1 VQLFSLF
8 KANPALLELLAT
20 IMGSA
25 PGLAAHLARRTL
37 LLDSVLSPDFYRP
50 LPPVEEMTADLSAT
64 LARVDH
70 EQDILDLA
78 RRWANDRRFQVGV
91 QQLKRIV
98 TPAQAGLAYSD
109 VAAGTISALC
119 ARVERRFA
127 ETHGGFQ
134 GQRLAV
140 LGLGKLGSREMSA
153 TSDLDLIFVYDIPV
167 GMEASDG
174 PKPLSPIQYYTRLSQ
189 KMVTALTAHTNEG
202 ALYEVDM
209 RLRPSGRSGPLANSL
224 EGFETYHAQSSWTW
238 EHMALT
244 RMRVIHGP
252 PALVERLTDIVRHT
266 LCRTRDAET
275 LVRDVAD
282 MRDRIAQHAPPKSLW
297 DFKHLPGGLFDIDF
311 VAQYLALRHAC
322 EHPGILI
329 PHPAEM
335 LQLMAAAHLIDP
347 TDANRL
353 CATRTLL
360 SDVQSLLRLT
370 LNGDEASFDETK
382 APEGQQRLIAATEG
396 AADLADLRARI
407 ETESKTVRAIYERI
421 VEAPA
426 LAAGWQPRSRK

>member
-1 VQLFSLF
+1 MT
-8 KANPALLELLAT
+8 AELAT
-20 IMGSA
+20 I
-25 PGLAAHLARRTL
+25 LAG
-37 LLDSVLSPDFYRP
+37 
-50 LPPVEEMTADLSAT
+50 VE
-64 LARVDH
+64 H

-98 TPAQAGLAYSD
+98 TPADAGLAYSD
-109 VAAGTISALC
+109 IAAATIAALC
-119 ARVERRFA
+119 ERVEQRFA
-127 ETHGGFQ
+127 EIHGGFH

-153 TSDLDLIFVYDIPV
+153 TSDLDLIFVYDIPA

-174 PKPLSPIQYYTRLSQ
+174 AKPLSPIQYYTRLSQ

-252 PALVERLTDIVRHT
+252 QALVERLTETVRAT
-266 LCRTRDAET
+266 LCRTRDPGT

-297 DFKHLPGGLFDIDF
+297 DFKHLSGGLFDIDF

-322 EHPGILI
+322 THPGILD

-335 LQLMAAAHLIDP
+335 LRRMAAAGLIERA
-347 TDANRL
+347 DAERL

-370 LNGDEASFDETK
+370 LNGDEAAFDANK

-396 AADLADLRARI
+396 AADLLELRARI
-407 ETESKTVRAIYERI
+407 ETETGVARGIYERI
-421 VEAPA
+421 IEAPA
-426 LAAGWQPRSRK
+426 QAAGWQPRSRK

>member
-1 VQLFSLF
+1 
-8 KANPALLELLAT
+8 ALP
-20 IMGSA
+20 I
-25 PGLAAHLARRTL
+25 
-37 LLDSVLSPDFYRP
+37 
-50 LPPVEEMTADLSAT
+50 
-64 LARVDH
+64 
-70 EQDILDLA
+70 
-78 RRWANDRRFQVGV
+78 WANDRRFQVGV

-98 TPAQAGLAYSD
+98 TPAEAGLAYSD
-109 VAAGTISALC
+109 IAAATISALC
-119 ARVERRFA
+119 DRVERRFA

-153 TSDLDLIFVYDIPV
+153 TSDLDLIFVYDIPA

-174 PKPLSPIQYYTRLSQ
+174 PKPLSPIHYYTRLSQ

-252 PALVERLTDIVRHT
+252 TALVDRLIAIVRDT
-266 LCRTRDAET
+266 LCRTRDPEA

-282 MRDRIAQHAPPKSLW
+282 MRDRIAQHAPPKSPW

-322 EHPGILI
+322 AHPDILD

-335 LQLMAAAHLIDP
+335 LRRMATAGLIDQA
-347 TDANRL
+347 DADRL
-353 CATRTLL
+353 RATRTLL

-370 LNGDEASFDETK
+370 LNGDEAAFDEAR

-396 AADLADLRARI
+396 ASNLADLRTRI
-407 ETESKTVRAIYERI
+407 EAESKTVRAIYERI

>member
-1 VQLFSLF
+1 
-8 KANPALLELLAT
+8 
-20 IMGSA
+20 
-25 PGLAAHLARRTL
+25 
-37 LLDSVLSPDFYRP
+37 
-50 LPPVEEMTADLSAT
+50 
-64 LARVDH
+64 
-70 EQDILDLA
+70 
-78 RRWANDRRFQVGV
+78 
-91 QQLKRIV
+91 
-98 TPAQAGLAYSD
+98 
-109 VAAGTISALC
+109 
-119 ARVERRFA
+119 
-127 ETHGGFQ
+127 
-134 GQRLAV
+134 
-140 LGLGKLGSREMSA
+140 
-153 TSDLDLIFVYDIPV
+153 
-167 GMEASDG
+167 
-174 PKPLSPIQYYTRLSQ
+174 
-189 KMVTALTAHTNEG
+189 
-202 ALYEVDM
+202 
-209 RLRPSGRSGPLANSL
+209 
-224 EGFETYHAQSSWTW
+224 
-238 EHMALT
+238 MALT